1 MEPLRGRMDCILAK
15 KPECTV
21 SHIMVTSLRSKWAAG
36 KGSVSAYWRIGVS
49 GDAFSQRVAQGTRS
63 RGIRGS
69 TSDDRVG
76 CSASDRRWFPA
87 RPAQHIHR
95 RRNNGKGRIP
105 STLASA
111 HGRNGKGRVEAY
123 SAGRTGAHPYRRRQ
137 SGSVLQAFQNVCI
150 GNQVSC
156 LHEIHGYNRLPWPH
170 PVDPI
175 VRRIKSAGKLFEDRG
190 E

>member
-1 MEPLRGRMDCILAK
+1 MDCILAK

-21 SHIMVTSLRSKWAAG
+21 SHIMVTWLRSKWAVG
-36 KGSVSAYWRIGVS
+36 KGSVSAGRRIGVS
-49 GDAFSQRVAQGTRS
+49 ASQETRFRNVWQGTRS
-63 RGIRGS
+63 RAIPGS
-69 TSDDRVG
+69 TSDGRVG

-87 RPAQHIHR
+87 RPAQHVHR
-95 RRNNGKGRIP
+95 RRNNGKGRIQ

-111 HGRNGKGRVEAY
+111 HGRNGKRRVETY
-123 SAGRTGAHPYRRRQ
+123 SAGRAGAHPYRRRQ